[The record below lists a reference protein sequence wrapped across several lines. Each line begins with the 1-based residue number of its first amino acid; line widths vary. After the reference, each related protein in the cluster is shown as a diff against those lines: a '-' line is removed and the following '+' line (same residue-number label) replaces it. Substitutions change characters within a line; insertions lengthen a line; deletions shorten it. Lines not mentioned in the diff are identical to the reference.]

1 MKNWR
6 PEEVTTDK
14 AKALIG
20 AVEDLLPYAAHDTS
34 VYANNRGRV
43 RSLPAEGTAETDAR
57 FAAAQ
62 VLYERVPADTTAS
75 TSSCRARTASGGD
88 PLLRRARSA
97 RGRRHGHDR
106 WLRSFRE
113 VSTRLARLWKQSTM
127 THVCL
132 CPAWPRAELL
142 RCRTLRR

>member
-20 AVEDLLPYAAHDTS
+20 AVEDLLPHAAHDTS

-62 VLYERVPADTTAS
+62 VLYERVPADTTAT
-75 TSSCRARTASGGD
+75 TSSCRARTASVVIRFYAELVVPAGGD
-88 PLLRRARSA
+88 TDTIVGCGVSA
-97 RGRRHGHDR
+97 KFRHG
-106 WLRSFRE
+106 WLGFGNSR
-113 VSTRLARLWKQSTM
+113 Q
-127 THVCL
+127 
-132 CPAWPRAELL
+132 
-142 RCRTLRR
+142 